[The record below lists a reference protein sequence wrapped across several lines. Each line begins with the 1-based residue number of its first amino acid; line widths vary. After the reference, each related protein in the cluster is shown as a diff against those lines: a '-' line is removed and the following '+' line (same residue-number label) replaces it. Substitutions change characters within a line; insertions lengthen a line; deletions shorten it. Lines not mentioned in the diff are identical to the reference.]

1 MWGWT
6 MTCISSLRWQLFLK
20 WSPIKQFQCVGEGG
34 GGFAIVLNDCLFGL
48 NIEKTS
54 TFGPG
59 FRLGQ
64 SSVLHQLEGKIH
76 IMDLQEK
83 TVEKCRNSWTN
94 HTEATESS

>member
-1 MWGWT
+1 MNND
-6 MTCISSLRWQLFLK
+6 MYIILK
-20 WSPIKQFQCVGEGG
+20 MATIPKVKPNQTVSVCGGG